1 MFARGYKTLLLKDDN
16 QRGGV
21 TCRSLACFP
30 RPSASSPRL
39 GGGSDTASRATYL
52 SLSEGNGPRQL
63 GPALVRGSC
72 VSLCLSCF
80 VRETDFGD
88 LDLLCAVKRLPSFQ
102 IRRVVSL
109 L

>member
-1 MFARGYKTLLLKDDN
+1 M
-16 QRGGV
+16 
-21 TCRSLACFP
+21 SFP
-30 RPSASSPRL
+30 CVFPSAISVLPSFR

>member
-1 MFARGYKTLLLKDDN
+1 MSFPCVFPSAISVLPSF
-16 QRGGV
+16 RGGGGQIRRPGPP
-21 TCRSLACFP
+21 TCLY
-30 RPSASSPRL
+30 L
-39 GGGSDTASRATYL
+39 RATDRDNL
-52 SLSEGNGPRQL
+52 
-63 GPALVRGSC
+63 ALLWCGARVFR
-72 VSLCLSCF
+72 CLSCF